1 MSAGI
6 TLVYSLGAALH
17 WSSVCIVCGAVP
29 VAIAGCMTLL
39 PETPNWL
46 ANNGRQKEALE
57 ASMACLSVEGA
68 CTYDV
73 CSRMRDPQK
82 ADERINIG

>member
-17 WSSVCIVCGAVP
+17 WSSVCLFCGAVP
-29 VAIAGCMTLL
+29 VAIAGYMTLL

-46 ANNGRQKEALE
+46 ANNGRREEALQ
-57 ASMACLSVEGA
+57 ASSTARRGRTACLSV
-68 CTYDV
+68 
-73 CSRMRDPQK
+73 
-82 ADERINIG
+82 